1 MKKSYE
7 IDMTSGPLLGK
18 ILLFSIPLMLS
29 GILQLLFNA
38 ADIIV
43 VGRFAGSGALAAVG
57 STSSL
62 INLLINV
69 FVGLSVGVN
78 VLVARYYGARKD
90 KDVSETVHTAVTTS
104 IVSGF
109 ILVVLG
115 ILLANP
121 LLRLM
126 GTPEDVLSQSVLYM
140 RIYFLGM
147 PVLMVYNFG
156 AAILRA
162 IGDTR
167 RLRRGECVPEPVF
180 CGGAGNGSG
189 RCGLG
194 HGHIRTHLRFSGPE
208 EPDERSG
215 ST

>member
-126 GTPEDVLSQSVLYM
+126 GTP
-140 RIYFLGM
+140 
-147 PVLMVYNFG
+147 
-156 AAILRA
+156 
-162 IGDTR
+162 
-167 RLRRGECVPEPVF
+167 
-180 CGGAGNGSG
+180 
-189 RCGLG
+189 
-194 HGHIRTHLRFSGPE
+194 
-208 EPDERSG
+208 
-215 ST
+215 

>member
-126 GTPEDVLSQSVLYM
+126 GT
-140 RIYFLGM
+140 
-147 PVLMVYNFG
+147 
-156 AAILRA
+156 
-162 IGDTR
+162 
-167 RLRRGECVPEPVF
+167 
-180 CGGAGNGSG
+180 
-189 RCGLG
+189 
-194 HGHIRTHLRFSGPE
+194 
-208 EPDERSG
+208 
-215 ST
+215 

>member
-18 ILLFSIPLMLS
+18 ILLCSIPLMLS

-109 ILVVLG
+109 ILV
-115 ILLANP
+115 
-121 LLRLM
+121 
-126 GTPEDVLSQSVLYM
+126 
-140 RIYFLGM
+140 
-147 PVLMVYNFG
+147 
-156 AAILRA
+156 
-162 IGDTR
+162 
-167 RLRRGECVPEPVF
+167 
-180 CGGAGNGSG
+180 GAGNSSG
-189 RCGLG
+189 KPAAAPYGN
-194 HGHIRTHLRFSGPE
+194 P
-208 EPDERSG
+208 
-215 ST
+215 